1 MQHTLARLIDWSRP
15 FVFTVSTFS
24 VVLTAIGCA
33 SRLPAA
39 FTDTS
44 TASTLDASALDQIK
58 RVLDNTLHA
67 ASLETTLW
75 GIDVRSIDR
84 NEQVYANNPDM
95 LLTPAST
102 QKIITLAV
110 ASQALG
116 WDDRFETTLF
126 TNGQIERNVLHGD
139 LIVRGSGDPTID
151 TERLTSWVKKLR
163 MQGIHR
169 VTGNIIGDD
178 RMTIGQ
184 DVQRSG
190 TPSPPLLGFG
200 WSWDDLA
207 FGFAAPVG
215 PLQYQ
220 ENVTTIQITP
230 SRTVGTLAELTIQT
244 TGSGLKLVNQVITAS
259 STEPNLIQLHR
270 VANTPNL
277 VVSGSISLE
286 SSALVRSVSVAN
298 PTSFFVQ
305 AFLAALEADGV
316 AVLGDAVD
324 IDQLSETQRAL
335 ATNGLYA
342 LLTTQSEPLSAIAI
356 DMMKRS
362 QNLFAESIYRRLGF
376 SFNDSSSAIVA
387 HVLADWGIQRNR
399 AVVVD
404 GSGLSRYNYLTA
416 SALTDILVRLYENEV
431 DQTLFLPTL
440 PIANEDGTLRNRF
453 GGTAT
458 AGNAHAKTGSMSH
471 VQALAG
477 YVTTADDEQLAFSI
491 LANNFSNDPAEVVT
505 AIDAFVSALAT
516 MSRDGS

>member
-39 FTDTS
+39 FPDTS
-44 TASTLDASALDQIK
+44 TASTLDASALGQIK

-102 QKIITLAV
+102 QKIITLAG

-184 DVQRSG
+184 DVQRRG

-220 ENVTTIQITP
+220 ENVTTVQIL
-230 SRTVGTLAELTIQT
+230 S
-244 TGSGLKLVNQVITAS
+244 
-259 STEPNLIQLHR
+259 LIH
-270 VANTPNL
+270 
-277 VVSGSISLE
+277 I
-286 SSALVRSVSVAN
+286 
-298 PTSFFVQ
+298 
-305 AFLAALEADGV
+305 
-316 AVLGDAVD
+316 
-324 IDQLSETQRAL
+324 
-335 ATNGLYA
+335 
-342 LLTTQSEPLSAIAI
+342 
-356 DMMKRS
+356 
-362 QNLFAESIYRRLGF
+362 
-376 SFNDSSSAIVA
+376 
-387 HVLADWGIQRNR
+387 
-399 AVVVD
+399 
-404 GSGLSRYNYLTA
+404 
-416 SALTDILVRLYENEV
+416 
-431 DQTLFLPTL
+431 
-440 PIANEDGTLRNRF
+440 
-453 GGTAT
+453 
-458 AGNAHAKTGSMSH
+458 
-471 VQALAG
+471 
-477 YVTTADDEQLAFSI
+477 
-491 LANNFSNDPAEVVT
+491 
-505 AIDAFVSALAT
+505 
-516 MSRDGS
+516 